1 MNWRGKKRQ
10 FRICNHIKKPP
21 FVWLTDKIYT
31 DKENY
36 NIDLHNYQL
45 NENKK
50 ELKQSFNSNLVQMAG
65 IVEPRRGNSP
75 QDYFLILL
83 FDSGLYVLA

>member
-1 MNWRGKKRQ
+1 MNWRSKKRQ
-10 FRICNHIKKPP
+10 FRFCNHIKKPP

-50 ELKQSFNSNLVQMAG
+50 ELKQSFNSNLVQMGG

>member
-1 MNWRGKKRQ
+1 M
-10 FRICNHIKKPP
+10 
-21 FVWLTDKIYT
+21 

-65 IVEPRRGNSP
+65 IVEPRRGNST
-75 QDYFLILL
+75 QDYCLIRHGL
-83 FDSGLYVLA
+83 FNRRILRIMEYLIFIIT

>member
-1 MNWRGKKRQ
+1 MNRKRKKRQ

-21 FVWLTDKIYT
+21 FVCLTDKIYT

-50 ELKQSFNSNLVQMAG
+50 ELKQSFNSNLVQMGG